1 MRLVPLL
8 VAVLVAAALAV
19 PIVELSVQQLGAGA
33 GDVISSVNKAWINY
47 VFSKTSGNKLVISGV
62 KVKFD
67 SDLPTGSYIRVE
79 IRDSDDD
86 VVASGEVTLDSD
98 LSANTWIMIDLA
110 PDIDGLGLQNFYRVV
125 IVVSGQEVST

>member
-1 MRLVPLL
+1 VRLVPLL

-33 GDVISSVNKAWINY
+33 GDVISPVNKAWINY

-86 VVASGEVTLDSD
+86 VAASGEVTLDSD
-98 LSANTWIMIDLA
+98 LSANTWIMIDLS